1 MDKTIFF
8 KNPNIRQFIADYFVG
23 ESPISN
29 ALAAI
34 FDYNSHGTEWASR
47 YDNLLPLVQF
57 EKTQLTYSSLPLSG
71 DEQEFHHCVSQ
82 VDAIIETLERLAREN
97 DEMQSYYSQEIAF
110 VKELRTDLIERPNHV
125 RIANF
130 FHVLTKNW
138 ENFKG
143 LSITYRLL
151 MDLTLMEKGWRNYDE
166 DKEELLSII
175 QKVTDEWE

>member
-1 MDKTIFF
+1 MDKTIIF

-29 ALAAI
+29 TLAAI

-57 EKTQLTYSSLPLSG
+57 AITQLAYRSLPLKG
-71 DEQEFHHCVSQ
+71 DEQELHHCISQ
-82 VDAIIETLERLAREN
+82 IDAIIEHLEYLANNN
-97 DEMQSYYSQEIAF
+97 DTAKNQLLHDAAYIK
-110 VKELRTDLIERPNHV
+110 VLRTDLIERPNHI
-125 RIANF
+125 RIINF
-130 FHVLTKNW
+130 FQILVKNW
-138 ENFKG
+138 ANFKG

-175 QKVTDEWE
+175 KKVTDEWE

>member
-1 MDKTIFF
+1 MENTIYF
-8 KNPNIRQFIADYFVG
+8 KNTTIRQFISAYFGGDNPVG
-23 ESPISN
+23 DT
-29 ALAAI
+29 LAAI
-34 FDYNSHGTEWASR
+34 FDYNSHGTEWASL

-71 DEQEFHHCVSQ
+71 DEQELHHCVSQ

-138 ENFKG
+138 ANFKG

-151 MDLTLMEKGWRNYDE
+151 MDLTLMEKGWRNYDK